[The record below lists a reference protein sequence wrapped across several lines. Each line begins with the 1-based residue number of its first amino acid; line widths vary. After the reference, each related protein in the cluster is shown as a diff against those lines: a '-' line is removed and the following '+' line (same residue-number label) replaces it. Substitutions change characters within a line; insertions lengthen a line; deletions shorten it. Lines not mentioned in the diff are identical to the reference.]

1 MKKNYKLRIF
11 IYGKEALND
20 IRYICNNI
28 DPTINYD
35 YKYKVKPY
43 HSVDKQSGW
52 EYFIFNKAIE
62 EDANETIKNY
72 LNEHYKGDNMLKA
85 NEEIKQ
91 IIEWHKDDR
100 NNEKLNEKIS
110 DVLIK
115 YRNFYDVLVISV
127 DNLLDEDSKA
137 AFEFFQGFTNK
148 KSEQPFILFLTK
160 KDNNPK
166 IQNLFEFVTNEFFD
180 KRNVF
185 AKKFPSNDKEIE
197 DIHKF
202 FFKSMY
208 YYHEVGNSE
217 SNAQVQTFNIL
228 ICGQAGVGKS
238 SFINQFLREKVAK
251 EGEGLSVTH
260 EITNYI
266 HPEFPIRLYDTPGF
280 ENDDTVKMV
289 RRTVEKFENDM
300 KESKNHLDLVLYL
313 NELKQRNFLN
323 LEIDFIKYLLKQ
335 NKKIIFVV
343 NDFKNNKKS
352 EQKKLMDTY
361 KDSLTKIINT
371 MESKVRERK
380 DEILSNM
387 ILINL
392 KQQLFEYE
400 DEEGESKTTIKQ
412 CYGLD
417 QLFKKM
423 YELFRDKKISI
434 TDIESATNVTE
445 MQQRMKKFELLENLS
460 KLEDIFIRIKIN
472 SSKAILSY
480 SKYDWFVPFFRD
492 RRRKNLLKEINELNQ
507 GKSID
512 NIDSLFSN
520 IEDKVKKIKDQK
532 EFIREF
538 FDSIKRFKG
547 VFETEGFNFD
557 AYFYNEYTLL
567 CGYSYL
573 KDFEREYGQYDEK
586 SKKFLRQFV
595 KSLNEAIDGFDKI
608 SKDWVET
615 YASLKAHKSDKEWVN
630 RYFIINL
637 PK

>member
-91 IIEWHKDDR
+91 IIESHSNDR

-480 SKYDWFVPFFRD
+480 SKYDWFIPFFRD

-538 FDSIKRFKG
+538 FDSIKRFRG

-615 YASLKAHKSDKEWVN
+615 YASLKAHKSNKEWVN

>member
-91 IIEWHKDDR
+91 IIESHSNDR

-110 DVLIK
+110 DILIK

-630 RYFIINL
+630 RYFIIDL

>member
-85 NEEIKQ
+85 NEEIKK
-91 IIEWHKDDR
+91 IIESHSDDK

-137 AFEFFQGFTNK
+137 AFEFFQGFTDK
-148 KSEQPFILFLTK
+148 KSEMPFILFLTK

-166 IQNLFEFVTNEFFD
+166 IQNLFKFVTNEFFD

-352 EQKKLMDTY
+352 EQRKLMGTY

-371 MESKVRERK
+371 MEPKVRERK

-412 CYGLD
+412 CEGLD

-423 YELFRDKKISI
+423 YELFCDKKISI
-434 TDIESATNVTE
+434 TEIESATNVTE

-532 EFIREF
+532 EFIQEF
-538 FDSIKRFKG
+538 FNSIKRFKG

-630 RYFIINL
+630 RYFIIDL

>member
-28 DPTINYD
+28 DPKMISD
-35 YKYKVKPY
+35 YKFKVKPF
-43 HSVDKQSGW
+43 HSVDKETGW
-52 EYFIFNKAIE
+52 EYFIFNNAIC

-85 NEEIKQ
+85 NDEIKD
-91 IIEWHKDDR
+91 IIQSHSNDKD
-100 NNEKLNEKIS
+100 NEKLNEKIS

-148 KSEQPFILFLTK
+148 KSEQPFVLFLTK

-202 FFKSMY
+202 FYKSMY

-289 RRTVEKFENDM
+289 TRTVEKFENDM

-313 NELKQRNFLN
+313 NELKQRNFFS
-323 LEIDFIKYLLKQ
+323 LEIDFIKYLLTQ

-371 MESKVRERK
+371 MESTVRERK

-423 YELFRDKKISI
+423 YELFYDKKISI
-434 TDIESATNVTE
+434 TEIESANNVTE

-480 SKYDWFVPFFRD
+480 SKYDWFVLFFRD
-492 RRRKNLLKEINELNQ
+492 SRRKKLLKEINEINQ

-512 NIDSLFSN
+512 NINSLFTN
-520 IEDKVKKIKDQK
+520 IKDKVAKIKDKK
-532 EFIREF
+532 EFIQEF
-538 FDSIKRFKG
+538 FNSIKRFKG
-547 VFETEGFNFD
+547 VFKTEGFNFD

-567 CGYSYL
+567 VGYTYL

-586 SKKFLRQFV
+586 SKKFLRQFA

-615 YASLKAHKSDKEWVN
+615 YASLKAHKSNKEWVN
-630 RYFIINL
+630 RYFIIDL

>member
-28 DPTINYD
+28 DPKMISD
-35 YKYKVKPY
+35 YKFKVKPF
-43 HSVDKQSGW
+43 HSVDKETGW
-52 EYFIFNKAIE
+52 EYFIFNNAIC

-85 NEEIKQ
+85 NDEIKD
-91 IIEWHKDDR
+91 IIQSHSNDKD
-100 NNEKLNEKIS
+100 NEKLNEKIS
-110 DVLIK
+110 DVLLR

-137 AFEFFQGFTNK
+137 AFEFFQGFTDK
-148 KSEQPFILFLTK
+148 KSEQPFVLFLTK

-185 AKKFPSNDKEIE
+185 AKKFPTNDKEIE
-197 DIHKF
+197 DVHKF

-289 RRTVEKFENDM
+289 TRTVEKFENDM

-313 NELKQRNFLN
+313 NELKQRNFFS
-323 LEIDFIKYLLKQ
+323 LEIDFIKYLLTQ

-371 MESKVRERK
+371 MESTVRERK

-412 CYGLD
+412 CEGLD

-423 YELFRDKKISI
+423 YELFYDKKISI
-434 TDIESATNVTE
+434 TEIESAENVTE

-480 SKYDWFVPFFRD
+480 SKYDWFVLFFRD
-492 RRRKNLLKEINELNQ
+492 SRRKKLLKEINEINQ

-512 NIDSLFSN
+512 NINSLFTN
-520 IEDKVKKIKDQK
+520 IEDKVAKIKDKK
-532 EFIREF
+532 EFIQEF
-538 FDSIKRFKG
+538 FNSIKRFKG

-567 CGYSYL
+567 VGYTYL

-586 SKKFLRQFV
+586 SKKFLRQFA

-615 YASLKAHKSDKEWVN
+615 YASLKAHKSNKEWVN
-630 RYFIINL
+630 RYFIIDL